1 MITVIR
7 SALFRWAAGLRA
19 IAGAPDYDLYL
30 EHMRSEHPEQGTMT
44 LTEFSVARMRD
55 RYDRPGSRCC

>member
-1 MITVIR
+1 MITVLR
-7 SALFRWAAGLRA
+7 SALLRCAAGLRA
-19 IAGAPDYDLYL
+19 IAGAPDYDSYL
-30 EHMRSEHPEQGTMT
+30 AHMRSAHPQQSTMT